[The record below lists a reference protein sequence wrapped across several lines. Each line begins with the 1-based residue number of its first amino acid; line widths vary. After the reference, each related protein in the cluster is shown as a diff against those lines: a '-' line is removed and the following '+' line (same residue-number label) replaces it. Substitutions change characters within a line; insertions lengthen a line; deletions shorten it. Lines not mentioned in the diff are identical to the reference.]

1 MSSQSNIFQT
11 TVRELHRNGPGIVG
25 CLDPLVLENSF
36 VDKDLTFEERIT
48 IFVDVC
54 RLRKT
59 RVSNMLN
66 EGELERYV
74 LTPSSILPGS
84 EVNSKANA
92 RRAEF
97 ISDGRD
103 AYNAKNPDKASKKR
117 RGASSHGNKLGGGGQ
132 STEGQDESKDEEQSG
147 E

>member
-1 MSSQSNIFQT
+1 M
-11 TVRELHRNGPGIVG
+11 VRELHRHGPGTVG

-36 VDKDLTFEERIT
+36 VDKDLKFEERIA

-66 EGELERYV
+66 EGELERYF

-92 RRAEF
+92 RRAEL

-117 RGASSHGNKLGGGGQ
+117 GGASSHGNRLGGSGR
-132 STEGQDESKDEEQSG
+132 STEGHDESKDDEEIGKWNICLSMVSC
-147 E
+147 